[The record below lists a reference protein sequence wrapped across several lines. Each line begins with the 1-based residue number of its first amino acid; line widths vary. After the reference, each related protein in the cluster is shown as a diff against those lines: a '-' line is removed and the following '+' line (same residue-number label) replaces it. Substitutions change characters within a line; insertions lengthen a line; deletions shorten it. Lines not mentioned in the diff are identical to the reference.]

1 VLAERL
7 ARHPAV
13 SAVHYPGLAGQDPK
27 GLLGRQMK
35 GPGSLIAFE
44 VVGGFE
50 AASIV
55 MAEVKLMTPAV
66 SLGSVDTLIQHP
78 AALTHRVVNVEARE
92 YSGVSQ
98 SLMRLSVG
106 LEGPEDLW
114 ADLEQALVK
123 AMARAATHA

>member
-1 VLAERL
+1 
-7 ARHPAV
+7 
-13 SAVHYPGLAGQDPK
+13 VHLPGLAGQDPK

-78 AALTHRVVNVEARE
+78 AALTHRVVNAVARE
-92 YSGVSQ
+92 HSGVSQ

-106 LEGPEDLW
+106 LESPDDLW

-123 AMARAATHA
+123 AMAHAVAHV